1 MLTKN
6 QFDSVRHCR
15 RLPLRIRAEWC
26 GQHVVY
32 ADERLRRV
40 ERYRD
45 EARAEPSGDE
55 YRALDAVRFKCS
67 KPSVGYFSVRNIAVF
82 CEKCAHHRFSAG
94 RSGRCGH
101 RRGLARARLSR

>member
-1 MLTKN
+1 MN
-6 QFDSVRHCR
+6 RVQQ
-15 RLPLRIRAEWC
+15 RINDAYAV
-26 GQHVVY
+26 H

-45 EARAEPSGDE
+45 EARAEPGGDE

-82 CEKCAHHRFSAG
+82 CEKCAVRTTLHGFAG
-94 RSGRCGH
+94 AAFREGGQNVK
-101 RRGLARARLSR
+101 LIFL